1 MGSFLVAF
9 AALNHQQLVGL
20 ALGSRWGRPSPL
32 ALLLPEQVGPPQRSA
47 PQHRL
52 PREPGPLGLQRDAK
66 GHQVR
71 DAELICH
78 LAMCRG
84 RPQDRSC
91 VFFDL
96 AFGGLAQAWG
106 RRL

>member
-9 AALNHQQLVGL
+9 AALSHQQLVGL

-52 PREPGPLGLQRDAK
+52 PREPGPLLG
-66 GHQVR
+66 
-71 DAELICH
+71 
-78 LAMCRG
+78 CRG
-84 RPQDRSC
+84 TPRAIRYAMP
-91 VFFDL
+91 FFR
-96 AFGGLAQAWG
+96 WT
-106 RRL
+106 